1 MEIEKGKIINGVD
14 VGMVN
19 GAVEALKNDPKLA
32 KFKFRVNNKWM
43 NGGHN
48 RTTVGEFYGLKQENA
63 HDRELVMDADEPH
76 ALAGTDLGANPVEHL
91 LNALAACVTTTM
103 VYHAALRGIKIDA
116 MESELEGDIDL
127 RGFLGISNEVRR
139 GYENIRINFRI
150 KTDEA
155 NLDKLKALSKLSP
168 VFDVT
173 TKGTK
178 VDIGIERMEER
189 KAA

>member
-1 MEIEKGKIINGVD
+1 MEIERGKMINGVD
-14 VGMVN
+14 VKMVN
-19 GAVEALKNDPKLA
+19 DAVEALKNDPGLA
-32 KFKFRVNNKWM
+32 KFKFRIKNKWM
-43 NGGHN
+43 SGGHN
-48 RTTVGEFYGLKQENA
+48 QTAVGKFYGLKQENA
-63 HDRELVMDADEPH
+63 HQKTFEMEADEPP

-91 LNALAACVTTTM
+91 LNALAACVTSTM
-103 VYHAALRGIKIDA
+103 VYHAALRGIRIDA
-116 MESELEGDIDL
+116 LESELEGDIDL
-127 RGFLGISNEVRR
+127 RGFLGISGEVRR

-178 VDIGIERMEER
+178 VDIAVERMEER